1 LGFDNERRQADALVL
16 RFVVACG
23 SGGAVAIGRGV
34 VGIDD
39 VYCLVGFAVV
49 VVGVG
54 VVAASLAICGS
65 GVEGASDVDEVGGVV
80 QDAIDV
86 AVVGSGV
93 SVAGVGGVDKAD
105 VVVEVVVV
113 IVVGNGDIEGAGAFA
128 GDGAVCDAKGWGGE
142 GVEVGTASRGGAG
155 GGDDV
160 ANVVEVV
167 AAVGG
172 GVGVD
177 DASGVVVGAAAVDG
191 GVGVGDAG
199 VASDPTAV
207 AVIGI
212 ERVRIAVV
220 RTQGL
225 RGTSTIGGGGLP
237 AVEAEWVR

>member
-1 LGFDNERRQADALVL
+1 LKSSVKKQHAGALVL

-39 VYCLVGFAVV
+39 VDCLVGFAVV
-49 VVGVG
+49 VVSVG
-54 VVAASLAICGS
+54 VVAASLAICSG
-65 GVEGASDVDEVGGVV
+65 GVEGASDVDEAGGVV
-80 QDAIDV
+80 QDAVDV

-93 SVAGVGGVDKAD
+93 GVADAGGVGKAD

-113 IVVGNGDIEGAGAFA
+113 IVVGDGGIEGAGAFA
-128 GDGAVCDAKGWGGE
+128 GDGAVCDAKGRGGE

-160 ANVVEVV
+160 ADVVEVV
-167 AAVGG
+167 AAFGG
-172 GVGVD
+172 GIGID
-177 DASGVVVGAAAVDG
+177 DASGVVFGAAAVDG

-199 VASDPTAV
+199 IASDPTAV

-220 RTQGL
+220 RTRGL
-225 RGTSTIGGGGLP
+225 RGTSTVGGGGLP
-237 AVEAEWVR
+237 AVEAEWVH